1 MSDTIDRGLV
11 LGPRPPLIDIRNV
24 TKRFPVGDQEVT
36 VLHNISFQV
45 HPGEFVAIVGQSGS
59 GKSTLLNMLTGVDRP
74 SEGDVFIGGRQL
86 THMGENDLALWRR
99 REIGIVFQFFNL
111 VPGLSLAQNVR
122 LPMELANTY
131 DDVGRRARAT
141 ALLGRVGLAERA
153 DWLPSRVSGG
163 DQQRAAIARSD
174 ANDPPLIFGD
184 EPTGR
189 QDPRSALACF
199 ALFEEWVRTGKTFLM
214 VTHSRE
220 LAARTGRTIEIADG
234 RIIRDEVH

>member
-1 MSDTIDRGLV
+1 MSR
-11 LGPRPPLIDIRNV
+11 PLIDIQAV
-24 TKRFPVGDQEVT
+24 TKRFPVGDQYVT
-36 VLHNISFQV
+36 VLDNISFQV
-45 HPGEFVAIVGQSGS
+45 YPGEFVAIVGQSGS

-74 SEGDVFIGGRQL
+74 SEGEVFVAGHQL
-86 THMGENDLALWRR
+86 THMGENELAIWRR

-111 VPGLSLAQNVR
+111 IPGLSLARNVR

-131 DDVGRRARAT
+131 DDSGRRVRST
-141 ALLGRVGLAERA
+141 ALLARMGLAERA

-163 DQQRAAIARSD
+163 DQQRAAIARAD

-199 ALFEEWVRTGKTFLM
+199 ALFEEWVQMGKTFLM
-214 VTHSRE
+214 VTHSRD
-220 LAARTGRTIEIADG
+220 LAARTKRTIELADG

>member
-1 MSDTIDRGLV
+1 MSEPI
-11 LGPRPPLIDIRNV
+11 IDIRAV
-24 TKRFPVGDQEVT
+24 SKRFPVGDQEVT
-36 VLHNISFQV
+36 VLSDISFQV
-45 HPGEFVAIVGQSGS
+45 HRGEFVAIVGQSGS

-74 SEGDVFIGGRQL
+74 SEGEVYVGGRRL
-86 THMGENDLALWRR
+86 NDLGENELALWRR

-111 VPGLSLAQNVR
+111 IPGLSLAQNVR
-122 LPMELANTY
+122 LPMELAGSY
-131 DDVGRRARAT
+131 DGPGRRARA
-141 ALLGRVGLAERA
+141 AELLGRAGLAERA
-153 DWLPSRVSGG
+153 GWLPSRVSGG
-163 DQQRAAIARSD
+163 DQQRAAIARAD
-174 ANDPPLIFGD
+174 ANDPPIIFGD

-199 ALFEEWVRTGKTFLM
+199 GLFEEWVASGKTFLM